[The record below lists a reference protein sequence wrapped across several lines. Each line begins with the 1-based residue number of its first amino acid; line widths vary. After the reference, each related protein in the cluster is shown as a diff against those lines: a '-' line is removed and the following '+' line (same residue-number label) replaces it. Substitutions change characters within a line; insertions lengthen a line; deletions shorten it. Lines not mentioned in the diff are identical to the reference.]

1 MDNNLEEQIKSNNK
15 KNDEQNISNIAK
27 EYSISTE
34 YGKPFTFT
42 EESYNKFILSTLKN
56 FIINDENVG
65 YIFVVER
72 ANDIKTAID
81 ERKNFVIRTA
91 LLVTLVI
98 FVFSFV
104 LNRYFLKPIK
114 NLVDYTKIIKDK
126 SEKKTNIQN
135 LKKRS
140 DELGILSSSLD
151 DICLLYTSPSPRD

>member
-1 MDNNLEEQIKSNNK
+1 MILLRDYFNSK
-15 KNDEQNISNIAK
+15 
-27 EYSISTE
+27 E
-34 YGKPFTFT
+34 YGKPFTYT
-42 EESYNKFILSTLKN
+42 EEYYDQFILNTWNIKN

-65 YIFVVER
+65 YILVAER

-91 LLVTLVI
+91 ILVTLVI

-126 SEKKTNIQN
+126 SQKKTNIQN
-135 LKKRS
+135 LKK
-140 DELGILSSSLD
+140 EVMSSV
-151 DICLLYTSPSPRD
+151 YYQVH